1 MWYFHS
7 LPLVDIKMKA
17 TFGIILFFLI
27 QSVYGQI
34 HPIENWVK
42 QNYKKIDSTYGMNSI
57 ILKPEVQIIGF
68 GEASHGQRSFFE
80 HKINSFKWLVE
91 NEGYKIFALEA
102 GFSEALKINQYILY
116 GQGSAKE
123 SLINL
128 NYGVWQIEE
137 FVELIEWMRAYN
149 MNKSSE
155 VQIKFY
161 GFDCQM
167 SKGSVDYLKSVS
179 HIIGY
184 NFNYEELSL
193 LEDLLQLQRIRD
205 KQLAQRIY
213 PLLSNFITS
222 FATRISDSDQDT
234 TFKKTS
240 LTVLNNL
247 KYFCDTE
254 RNGENQNGLNR
265 ARFMADNV
273 QHIFEIEGNNIK
285 MVLSAHNGHITA
297 NPREKD
303 MGYWLKLN
311 LGTKYYAIGYEF
323 NEGKILGF
331 DIVDEEV
338 IFREL
343 TITPAAKGTMGNLL
357 SNFVGKDCLLDLSGS
372 KPDWFFKKQTVS
384 DIMGCFGQKGC
395 MGRYTKINL
404 ALSYDGIVY
413 IEYTEAVNR
422 MKNIH

>member
-1 MWYFHS
+1 MKN
-7 LPLVDIKMKA
+7 LVIV
-17 TFGIILFFLI
+17 LI
-27 QSVYGQI
+27 FVAQCVYAQI

-42 QNYKKIDSTYGMNSI
+42 ENYYNIDSTYGMNSI
-57 ILKPEVQIIGF
+57 IVKPEVQIIGF
-68 GEASHGQRSFFE
+68 GEASHGQGSFFK

-102 GFSEALKINQYILY
+102 GFSESIKINQYVLY
-116 GQGSAKE
+116 GKGSAKE

-149 MNKSSE
+149 MNKSPE
-155 VQIKFY
+155 KHIMFY

-179 HIIGY
+179 QIIQY
-184 NFNYEELSL
+184 NFSLEELSL
-193 LEDLLQLQRIRD
+193 LDDLLKLQSTRD
-205 KQLAQRIY
+205 KRLAQRIH
-213 PLLSNFITS
+213 PQLSSFINS
-222 FATRISDSDQDT
+222 FTKRISDSDQNV

-254 RNGENQNGLNR
+254 RNSNSQNDLNR
-265 ARFMADNV
+265 AKFMANNV
-273 QHIFEIEGNNIK
+273 QHILDIEGKNIK
-285 MVLSAHNGHITA
+285 MVLSGHNGHIMT
-297 NPREKD
+297 NPKEKET
-303 MGYWLKLN
+303 GYWLKHIF
-311 LGTKYYAIGYEF
+311 GAKYYAIGYEF
-323 NEGKILGF
+323 NQGKILGF

-343 TITPAAKGTMGNLL
+343 TIAPSAKGTIGNLL

-372 KPDWFFKKQTVS
+372 KPDWFLKRQTVS

-395 MGRYTKINL
+395 MGRYAKTNL

-413 IEYTEAVNR
+413 IEYTEAAKR
-422 MKNIH
+422 MENIH

>member
-1 MWYFHS
+1 
-7 LPLVDIKMKA
+7 MKVNSV
-17 TFGIILFFLI
+17 IILIFLI
-27 QSVYGQI
+27 QSVYSQI

-42 QNYKKIDSTYGMNSI
+42 QNYKKIDNTYGMNSI

-68 GEASHGQRSFFE
+68 GEASHGQGSFFK

-102 GFSEALKINQYILY
+102 GFSESLKINQYVLY
-116 GQGSAKE
+116 GLGSAKE
-123 SLINL
+123 SLTNL

-149 MNKSSE
+149 LNNSPEKH
-155 VQIKFY
+155 IKFY

-167 SKGSVDYLKSVS
+167 SKGSIDYLKSVS

-184 NFNYEELSL
+184 NFSHEELAL
-193 LEDLLQLQRIRD
+193 LEDLLKLQRIRD
-205 KQLAQRIY
+205 KRLAQQIY
-213 PLLSNFITS
+213 PLLLKFITS
-222 FATRISDSDQDT
+222 YAQSISDSDQHT

-273 QHIFEIEGNNIK
+273 QHILEIEGNNIRL
-285 MVLSAHNGHITA
+285 VLSAHNGHIST

-311 LGTKYYAIGYEF
+311 LGAKYYAVGYEF

-331 DIVDEEV
+331 DIVDEEA

-343 TITPAAKGTMGNLL
+343 TIAPAAKGTMGNLL

-372 KPDWFFKKQTVS
+372 KPDWFLKKQTVS

-404 ALSYDGIVY
+404 ALSYNGIVY
-413 IEYTEAVNR
+413 IEYTEAAKR
-422 MKNIH
+422 MKNTH

>member
-1 MWYFHS
+1 MKN
-7 LPLVDIKMKA
+7 LVIV
-17 TFGIILFFLI
+17 LI
-27 QSVYGQI
+27 FVAQCVYAQI

-42 QNYKKIDSTYGMNSI
+42 ENYYNIDSTYGMNSI
-57 ILKPEVQIIGF
+57 IVKPEVQIIGF
-68 GEASHGQRSFFE
+68 GEASHGQGSFFK

-102 GFSEALKINQYILY
+102 GFSESIKINQYVLY
-116 GQGSAKE
+116 GKGSAKE

-149 MNKSSE
+149 MNKSAE
-155 VQIKFY
+155 KHIMFY

-179 HIIGY
+179 QIIEY
-184 NFNYEELSL
+184 NFSLEELSL
-193 LEDLLQLQRIRD
+193 LDDLLKLQSTRD
-205 KQLAQRIY
+205 KRLAQRIH
-213 PLLSNFITS
+213 PQLSNFINS
-222 FATRISDSDQDT
+222 FTKKISDSDQIVT
-234 TFKKTS
+234 IKKTS

-254 RNGENQNGLNR
+254 RNSENQNDLNR
-265 ARFMADNV
+265 AKFMANNV
-273 QHIFEIEGNNIK
+273 QHILDIEGKNIK
-285 MVLSAHNGHITA
+285 MVLSGHNGHIMT
-297 NPREKD
+297 NPKEKET
-303 MGYWLKLN
+303 GYWLKQIF
-311 LGTKYYAIGYEF
+311 GAKYYAIGYEF
-323 NEGKILGF
+323 NQGKILGF

-343 TITPAAKGTMGNLL
+343 TIAPSAKGTIGNLL

-372 KPDWFFKKQTVS
+372 KPDWFLKRQTVS

-395 MGRYTKINL
+395 MGRYAKTNL

-413 IEYTEAVNR
+413 IEYTEAAKR
-422 MKNIH
+422 MENIH

>member
-1 MWYFHS
+1 
-7 LPLVDIKMKA
+7 MKA
-17 TFGIILFFLI
+17 NSVIILIFLV

-57 ILKPEVQIIGF
+57 ISKPEVQIIGL
-68 GEASHGQRSFFE
+68 GEASHGQGSFFE

-91 NEGYKIFALEA
+91 NEGYKIFGLEA
-102 GFSEALKINQYILY
+102 GFSESLKINQYVLY
-116 GQGSAKE
+116 GEGSAKE

-149 MNKSSE
+149 MNKSPE
-155 VQIKFY
+155 KQIKFY

-167 SKGSVDYLKSVS
+167 SKGSIDYLKSVS

-184 NFNYEELSL
+184 NFNDQELSL

-205 KQLAQRIY
+205 KRLAQRIH

-222 FATRISDSDQDT
+222 YAKRISDSDQHT

-240 LTVLNNL
+240 LIVLNNL

-273 QHIFEIEGNNIK
+273 QHILDIEGNNIK

-311 LGTKYYAIGYEF
+311 LGAKYYAIGYEF

-343 TITPAAKGTMGNLL
+343 TIAPAAKGTMGNLL

-372 KPDWFFKKQTVS
+372 KPDWFFKQQTVS

-395 MGRYTKINL
+395 MGRYTKNNL

-413 IEYTEAVNR
+413 IEYTEAAKR

>member
-1 MWYFHS
+1 V
-7 LPLVDIKMKA
+7 LADIKMKA
-17 TFGIILFFLI
+17 NSVIILIFLI
-27 QSVYGQI
+27 QSVYSQI

-42 QNYKKIDSTYGMNSI
+42 QNYKKIDNTYGMNSI

-68 GEASHGQRSFFE
+68 GEASHGQGSFFE

-102 GFSEALKINQYILY
+102 GFSESLKINQYVLY
-116 GQGSAKE
+116 GLGSAKE
-123 SLINL
+123 SLTNL

-149 MNKSSE
+149 LNNSPEKH
-155 VQIKFY
+155 IKFY

-167 SKGSVDYLKSVS
+167 SKGSIDYLKSVS

-184 NFNYEELSL
+184 NFSHKELSL
-193 LEDLLQLQRIRD
+193 LEDLLKLQRIRD
-205 KQLAQRIY
+205 KRLAQQIY
-213 PLLSNFITS
+213 PLLLKFITS
-222 FATRISDSDQDT
+222 YAQSISDSDQHT

-265 ARFMADNV
+265 SRFMADNV
-273 QHIFEIEGNNIK
+273 QHILEIEGNNIRL
-285 MVLSAHNGHITA
+285 VLSAHNGHIST
-297 NPREKD
+297 NPREKN

-311 LGTKYYAIGYEF
+311 LGAKYYAVGYEF

-331 DIVDEEV
+331 DIVDEEA

-343 TITPAAKGTMGNLL
+343 TIAPAAKGTMGNLL

-372 KPDWFFKKQTVS
+372 KPDWFLKKQTVS

-404 ALSYDGIVY
+404 ALSYNGIVY
-413 IEYTEAVNR
+413 IEYTEAAKR

>member
-1 MWYFHS
+1 MKN
-7 LPLVDIKMKA
+7 LV
-17 TFGIILFFLI
+17 IILIFVA
-27 QSVYGQI
+27 QCVYAQI

-42 QNYKKIDSTYGMNSI
+42 QNYYNIDSTYGMNCI
-57 ILKPEVQIIGF
+57 IVKPAVQIIGF
-68 GEASHGQRSFFE
+68 GEASHGQGSFFK

-102 GFSEALKINQYILY
+102 GFSEALTINQYVRY
-116 GQGSAKE
+116 GEGSAIE
-123 SLINL
+123 SLIYL

-149 MNKSSE
+149 MNKPPE
-155 VQIKFY
+155 RHIMFY

-167 SKGSVDYLKSVS
+167 SKGSVDYLKSIS
-179 HIIGY
+179 HIIKY
-184 NFNYEELSL
+184 NFSHEELSL
-193 LEDLLQLQRIRD
+193 FDYLLLLQHTRD
-205 KQLAQRIY
+205 KRLAQQIH

-222 FATRISDSDQDT
+222 YTKRISDSDQDT
-234 TFKKTS
+234 FFKKTS

-254 RNGENQNGLNR
+254 RNSENQNGLNR
-265 ARFMADNV
+265 ARFMAENV
-273 QHIFEIEGNNIK
+273 RHILDIEGKNIK
-285 MVLSAHNGHITA
+285 MVLSAHNGHIMA
-297 NPREKD
+297 NPKEIET
-303 MGYWLKLN
+303 GYWLKKIF
-311 LGTKYYAIGYEF
+311 GAKYYAIGYEF
-323 NEGKILGF
+323 NQGRILGF

-343 TITPAAKGTMGNLL
+343 TIAPSAKGTMGNLL

-372 KPDWFFKKQTVS
+372 KPDWFLKKQSVS

-395 MGRYTKINL
+395 MARYAKTNL

-413 IEYTEAVNR
+413 IEFTEAAKP
-422 MKNIH
+422 MENIH